1 MLQLALIIAVSY
13 LVTGCGLVLRSGDLQ
28 PPAQWPPERS
38 ADMKSIS
45 LAITGLTTFDE
56 ASVPRQGRCQLCS
69 DRVTGPIDLARLQ
82 VMQKFTQQAY
92 VDSALFT
99 QITQKE
105 YVVSHG
111 AVRHGDLSRKLDT
124 HANIEIH
131 QESRHPVRW
140 LHVLTLGVIPRRDD
154 YTVTMTTV
162 FRDPSGVAIGT
173 ITKSESYSW
182 WYHPFLLVVLPFF
195 DRDRVVVQQVYYDLS
210 RATLDEARAKG
221 FL

>member
-1 MLQLALIIAVSY
+1 
-13 LVTGCGLVLRSGDLQ
+13 
-28 PPAQWPPERS
+28 
-38 ADMKSIS
+38 
-45 LAITGLTTFDE
+45 
-56 ASVPRQGRCQLCS
+56 
-69 DRVTGPIDLARLQ
+69 
-82 VMQKFTQQAY
+82 
-92 VDSALFT
+92 
-99 QITQKE
+99 
-105 YVVSHG
+105 
-111 AVRHGDLSRKLDT
+111 
-124 HANIEIH
+124 
-131 QESRHPVRW
+131 
-140 LHVLTLGVIPRRDD
+140 VIPSRDD